1 MNIEIRYEQA
11 EDVEPIRRVLLD
23 AFETDV
29 EADLVDRL
37 QMSGALTV
45 SLVAVDGDGVV
56 GHIAFSPVTIESEN
70 ATVDAL
76 GLGPMA
82 VVPERQREGIG
93 SRLVEVGLEAAK
105 HAGHDIVV
113 VLGYPAFYT
122 RFGFVP
128 SVEHGIR
135 CEYDAPEE
143 AFMVT
148 ELRPGAFDGVTGVVK
163 YRPEFDE
170 V

>member
-1 MNIEIRYEQA
+1 MNIENRHEQA
-11 EDVEPIRRVLLD
+11 EDIEPIRRVLLD

-37 QMSGALTV
+37 RTSGALTV
-45 SLVAVDGDGVV
+45 SLVAVDGKEVV
-56 GHIAFSPVTIESEN
+56 GHIAFSPVIIESDEG
-70 ATVDAL
+70 ADDGL

-93 SRLVEVGLEAAK
+93 SRLVEAGLEAVK
-105 HAGHDIVV
+105 DVGYDIVV

-135 CEYDAPEE
+135 CEYDAPEG
-143 AFMVT
+143 AFMVA
-148 ELRPGAFDGVTGVVK
+148 ELRPGALYGVSGMAK

-170 V
+170 C